1 MSRIIYLCP
10 FPSDVITGGVKTAYR
25 HAELLVEM
33 GYDAWVWQPWGHP
46 FWFKSQGRLIEGF
59 SEETLRP
66 DDVLV
71 FPEVIGFPEF
81 GPLLHT
87 RRPCTK
93 LLFCQNQYY
102 VFNDLIPKT
111 TYADLGFRDVFCSC
125 RPIKAMLESVLGLK
139 DVPLIPYDIDRDLFR
154 PRAKTLQIAA
164 IPRKMPRHAS
174 MIGFMFKAKYPDTR
188 HVPFV
193 VIENFTED
201 QLAQTLGESHI
212 LLSLSHFEGLGLIP
226 IEAMASGCLIAG
238 YHGFGGLDYARPE
251 NGFWFGA
258 DEHEA
263 VADALHKLILG
274 IQNGESWVDSMR
286 AEGQKVADAFN
297 LPATRKALA
306 DYYGSLGLHP
316 GT

>member
-1 MSRIIYLCP
+1 MGRIIYLCP
-10 FPSDVITGGVKTAYR
+10 FPGDVITGGVKTAYR
-25 HAELLVEM
+25 HVELLAEM
-33 GYDAWVWQPWGHP
+33 GYDAWVWQPAGKP
-46 FWFKSQGRLIEGF
+46 FWFASTARRLDGL
-59 SEETLRP
+59 SPETVRP

-71 FPEVIGFPEF
+71 FPEVIDFPEF

-102 VFNDLIPKT
+102 VFNDLIPRT
-111 TYADLGFRDVFCSC
+111 TYAQLGFRDVFCSC
-125 RPIKAMLESVLGLK
+125 EAIKRMLESVLGLQ
-139 DVPLIPYDIDRDLFR
+139 DVALIPYDIDRDKFR
-154 PRAKTLQIAA
+154 PRAKTLRIAA

-188 HVPFV
+188 HVPFT

-201 QLAQTLGESHI
+201 QLAETLGTSDI
-212 LLSLSHFEGLGLIP
+212 LLALSHFEGLGLIP

-238 YHGFGGLDYARPE
+238 YHGYGGLEYARPE

-258 DEHEA
+258 DEHEG
-263 VADALHKLILG
+263 VADALHQLVKG
-274 IQNGESWVDSMR
+274 IENREPWIDSMR
-286 AEGQKVADAFN
+286 AEGQKVADRYN

-306 DYYGSLGLHP
+306 GYYASLGLLP